1 MNVLFFLTPKKNLDY
16 VYDDYSVR
24 QIIEKMQQHRFSVI
38 PVLKRD
44 GSYLTT
50 ISEGDILRF
59 IYQCNF
65 DKEIAESRY
74 FKEIKLYRPYRALKV
89 EANMG
94 EILEEA
100 TNQNFIP
107 IVDDRNIFIGIVKR
121 KEIIKYYLESLVK
134 EKEKNV

>member
-1 MNVLFFLTPKKNLDY
+1 MNVLFFLTPKKDLDY

-38 PVLKRD
+38 PVLKRG

-59 IYQCNF
+59 IYECNF

-74 FKEIKLYRPYRALKV
+74 FKEIKLYRPYRALKI